1 MNRARMSREFLTKAT
16 HFALRE
22 IGQPPESRPARV
34 LRRWSIGRAGSKPS
48 PETSDQKILIW
59 TIRDWSVHVQL
70 EAVLGQALRA
80 LGADVT
86 FATCGGGLEI
96 CDRVNTWEG
105 PPMPC
110 RSCTKY
116 VSTSLGAHGFDP
128 LKLSAMWDEGSWP
141 EIDLLSL
148 DELAGVE
155 WNGLPL
161 GRLVDIPV
169 KWFLMGESIDNDP
182 LGASVYRAFLR
193 SARCIAQATEQ
204 ILERA
209 NPDQVILL
217 NGLFLFESIVA
228 ELCKRQGIS
237 FITYERA
244 LMLDTFVFARDS
256 VCALYRIDEQW
267 DRAKDSPLS
276 LEEINELRLHFT
288 NRRTGGDQADNYWHD
303 IRSAQ
308 NFSTRQGA
316 KAVLFTNL
324 VWDSAVIGQDIAFK
338 SIVDWLVHVIKFF
351 QARPS
356 DQLVVRVHP
365 AEVKL
370 AGRESRERMEQALR
384 SRISELPENVY
395 LISAE
400 DSTSS
405 YELMEMAD
413 FGLVYSSTTGLEM
426 ALLGKPVIVSAH
438 THYRAKG
445 FTLDAS
451 SPHELDRLIE
461 QQCDPASRF
470 SPDVALAERY
480 AHLLFFKSSFRDL
493 GVTEPIRGLC
503 RVEADPV
510 VDSIDAEQGDLHRIT
525 EAILQRD
532 GFAWAPVPSHQR
544 NT

>member
-1 MNRARMSREFLTKAT
+1 MKQTRALREFASKAT
-16 HFALRE
+16 HLVLRE
-22 IGQPPESRPARV
+22 LGKPPESRPAQE
-34 LRRWSIGRAGSKPS
+34 LRRWSTEKGCSSQSHPVAG
-48 PETSDQKILIW
+48 QKILVW

-70 EAVLGQALRA
+70 EAVLGQVLRA
-80 LGADVT
+80 RGADVS

-110 RSCTKY
+110 RSCAKY
-116 VSTSLGAHGFDP
+116 VSTSLAAHGFDP
-128 LKLSAMWDEGSWP
+128 LTLSSMWGDGSWP

-148 DELAGVE
+148 HELEGVE
-155 WNGLPL
+155 WRGLPL

-169 KWFLMGESIDNDP
+169 KWFLMGESIDEDP
-182 LGASVYRAFLR
+182 LGASTYRAFLR
-193 SARCIAQATEQ
+193 SARRIAEAAEQ
-204 ILERA
+204 TLDRA

-228 ELCKRQGIS
+228 ELCRRRGIS

-244 LMLDTFVFARDS
+244 LMLDTFVLARDS
-256 VCALYRIDEQW
+256 VCALYRIDDQW
-267 DRAKDSPLS
+267 ERAKETPLGP
-276 LEEINELRLHFT
+276 EEIYELRTHFS

-303 IRSAQ
+303 IRSAES
-308 NFSTRQGA
+308 FSSRPGA
-316 KAVLFTNL
+316 RAVLFTNL
-324 VWDSAVIGQDIAFK
+324 VWDSAVIGQDLAFG
-338 SIVDWLVHVIKFF
+338 SIVDWLVHVIEFF
-351 QARPS
+351 RARPS

-384 SRISELPENVY
+384 SRISELPENVS
-395 LISAE
+395 LIPAE

-426 ALLGKPVIVSAH
+426 ALLGKPVIVAAH
-438 THYRAKG
+438 THYRGKG

-451 SPHELDRLIE
+451 SSHELDRLIE
-461 QQCDPASRF
+461 EQCDPASRF

-480 AHLLFFKSSFRDL
+480 AHLLFFKSSFRNL

-503 RVEADPV
+503 RVETGTV
-510 VDSIDAEQGDLHRIT
+510 VESIDAEQGDLHRLA
-525 EAILQRD
+525 EAILRRE
-532 GFAWAPVPSHQR
+532 GFAWTAVPSQQGS
-544 NT
+544 T